1 MLKRL
6 YGKKGP
12 IVLYERQR
20 QIDCHDEWR
29 NDGKYVME
37 YTVQL
42 IWNKGLHWLISTG
55 DFSVCEKSLGE
66 CVIRALHLMEKDPP
80 RYYRLEEYMIGKG
93 LWKQL

>member
-1 MLKRL
+1 MKRL
-6 YGKKGP
+6 HGKNGP
-12 IVLYERQR
+12 IVLYERKR
-20 QIDCHDEWR
+20 HIDCHDEWR

>member
-1 MLKRL
+1 MKRL
-6 YGKKGP
+6 HGKNGP

-20 QIDCHDEWR
+20 QIECHDEWR

-42 IWNKGLHWLISTG
+42 IWSNGLHWLISTG

-66 CVIRALHLMEKDPP
+66 CVIQALRMMEKDPP
-80 RYYRLEEYMIGKG
+80 RYYRLEEYMISKG